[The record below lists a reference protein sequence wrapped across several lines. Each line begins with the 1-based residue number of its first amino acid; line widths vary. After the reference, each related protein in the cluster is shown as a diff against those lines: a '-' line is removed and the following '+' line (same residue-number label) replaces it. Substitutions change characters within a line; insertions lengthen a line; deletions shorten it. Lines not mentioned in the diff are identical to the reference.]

1 MTTPLADGPGL
12 EDVTL
17 LREATTR
24 SISAENRDGAA
35 AGGGRAERGDHATAW
50 ASRELPLGW
59 KKSPCIDLSPR
70 SRRTIAEIDGP
81 GVIQHLWI
89 TVLPTHLRSIVLRVF
104 WDEEEQ
110 PSIEVPLGD
119 FFCQGWARYVPVTSI
134 PVTVAP
140 AGGLNS
146 YWRMPFRRHAR
157 VEVENLSTAPIEG
170 FFYQLTWSQE
180 EVSDRAAYL
189 HAQWRR
195 SDPLEVHHPHL
206 ILDGVRGQGHYVGT
220 YLAWE
225 SHQSGWWGE
234 GEVKFYLDDDLA
246 DVGPGEGGEGDAPPA
261 IFPTIC
267 GTGTED
273 YVGGA
278 WAFEDPPGQY
288 AAYSTPYLGMPE
300 VQRPDGFSASQQ
312 RFGLYRWHLP
322 DPIRFRQRL
331 RVSVQAL
338 GFQRP
343 VDDLV
348 RYKPLRDD
356 IASTAFWYQAE
367 PHLPFTDDPSYCVPT
382 WDLLD
387 PT

>member
-1 MTTPLADGPGL
+1 MPAQDGPGL

-17 LREATTR
+17 LRDATTR
-24 SISAENRDGAA
+24 SVSAENRDGAA

-50 ASRELPLGW
+50 ASRELPMGW
-59 KKSPCIDLSPR
+59 KKSPCIDLAPR
-70 SRRTIAEIDGP
+70 ARRTVADLEGP
-81 GVIQHLWI
+81 GVVQHLWI
-89 TVLPTHLRSIVLRVF
+89 TVLPTHLRSIVLRVY

-119 FFCQGWARYVPVTSI
+119 FFCQGWARYVPVSSI

-146 YWRMPFRRHAR
+146 YWRMPFRHRAR
-157 VEVENLSTAPIEG
+157 VEVENLSTSPIEG

-180 EVSDRAAYL
+180 EVPERAAYF

-195 SDPLEVHHPHL
+195 SDPLEAQRPHL
-206 ILDGVRGQGHYVGT
+206 ILDGVHGQGQYVGT

-246 DVGPGEGGEGDAPPA
+246 GAASGEGGEGDLRPT

-278 WAFEDPPGQY
+278 WAFEDPPGRY

-300 VQRPDGFSASQQ
+300 VQVPDGFSASQQ
-312 RFGLYRWHLP
+312 RFGLYRWHVP
-322 DPIRFRQRL
+322 DPIRFRDRL

-356 IASTAFWYQAE
+356 IASTAFWYQSE
-367 PHLPFTDDPSYCVPT
+367 PHTPFTDDPAYRVPT